1 MVNETKDL
9 MLNTVDGVTG
19 RKLRWAW
26 ALLQLVPGLLA
37 AQQPGSGIA
46 QLFPAQPAGYLTD
59 VAGVV
64 DPASAARIDTI
75 AARLRAL
82 TGAELAVVTL
92 PTIKEYAPSDVA
104 LTIGRSWGVG
114 AKGSI
119 GDPRR
124 NAGMVLLL
132 VPRTENQRGQI
143 YLATGQ
149 GIEGIVTDA
158 TAGRIQDLMIPQLRE
173 GQYGPALVIGVTELA
188 GIVAQGFGVTDTTL
202 TPKTPVT
209 VAGGTSVRLALL
221 VVILVFFLVL
231 MVLAARARRWAGR
244 HVVYWGG
251 PWGGGGMGGSWGGGF
266 GGGGGGGFGGFGGG
280 GGFSGGGAGRSF

>member
-1 MVNETKDL
+1 
-9 MLNTVDGVTG
+9 MLNTVGEFTG

-26 ALLQLVPGLLA
+26 ALLQLIPGLLA
-37 AQQPGSGIA
+37 SQQPGSGIA

-59 VAGVV
+59 VAAVV

-75 AARLRAL
+75 ATRLRAL

-173 GQYGPALVIGVTELA
+173 AQYGPALVTGVTELA
-188 GIVAQGFGVTDTTL
+188 GIVARGLGVTDSTL
-202 TPKTPVT
+202 SPKNPVT
-209 VAGGTSVRLALL
+209 IAGGTSVRLALL
-221 VVILVFFLVL
+221 VIILVFFLVL
-231 MVLAARARRWAGR
+231 TVLAARARRWARR
-244 HVVYWGG
+244 HVIYWGG
-251 PWGGGGMGGSWGGGF
+251 PVGRGGGTWGGGWGGGF
-266 GGGGGGGFGGFGGG
+266 GGGGGGGGFGGFGGG